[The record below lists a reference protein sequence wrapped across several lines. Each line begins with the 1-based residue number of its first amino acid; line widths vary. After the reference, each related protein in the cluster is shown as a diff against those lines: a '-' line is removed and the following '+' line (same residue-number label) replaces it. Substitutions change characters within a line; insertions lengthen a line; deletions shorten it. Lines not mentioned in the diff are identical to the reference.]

1 MKSNQFII
9 IATKF
14 IIVMMI
20 LMGCVLI
27 PSNTAPPIIQADSTI
42 AEQTPFFE
50 LPPEWT
56 KTFTQE
62 PTKTITPI
70 PSATNTPSCDAEGLI
85 AEIKSSITY
94 EEYVV
99 TYNILQIQG
108 RMASLVIWFVDP
120 EIDPSARGI
129 EIEQNSELAR
139 KHAAIISNQIN
150 VENYCVASLFD
161 VINPIV
167 VDSNY
172 NGWFSGEIKP
182 SKLIDE
188 IEPSTE
194 QIIKIENEFKIG
206 YLRTNP
212 TEVFAESPTGSC
224 TWKEANANLHNH
236 FSSTRENVGFY
247 FVLDDEGTN
256 VWTQWDGPTDLILMS
271 ASLLNVTMELECLY
285 PRPDRVIVIIV
296 DEKGIVGL
304 IGVIPGIN
312 AGGFQI
318 AYQR

>member
-1 MKSNQFII
+1 MKSNHFII
-9 IATKF
+9 ISTKF

-20 LMGCVLI
+20 LMGCILG
-27 PSNTAPPIIQADSTI
+27 PSNTTPPIIQTDSTI

-62 PTKTITPI
+62 PTKTITPT
-70 PSATNTPSCDAEGLI
+70 PRASNTPNCYAEGILAQI
-85 AEIKSSITY
+85 RSSITY
-94 EEYVV
+94 EEFVV

-120 EIDPSARGI
+120 EIDPSARGS
-129 EIEQNSELAR
+129 EIEQNSKLAR
-139 KHAAIISNQIN
+139 EHAAIISNQIN
-150 VENYCVASLFD
+150 AENYCVASLFN

-167 VDSNY
+167 VDRNY
-172 NGWFSGEIKP
+172 NGWFSGEIQP

-188 IEPSTE
+188 NEPSPE
-194 QIIKIENEFKIG
+194 QILKIENEFKIG
-206 YLRTNP
+206 YLRNNP
-212 TEVFAESPTGSC
+212 TGVFAEAPTGSC
-224 TWKEANANLHNH
+224 AWKEANANLHNH
-236 FSSTRENVGFY
+236 FASTRENVGFY
-247 FVLDDEGTN
+247 FVLDDEGAN
-256 VWTQWDGPTDLILMS
+256 VWAQWDGPTDLILMS

-296 DEKGIVGL
+296 DENGIVGL